1 MARGVYAK
9 PLDGSERLSP
19 PVDRSDESSHELLT
33 RAQSGDNE
41 SLERLCARYLPRLR
55 RWARGR
61 LPHWAR
67 ERLDTDDLVQ
77 ETVLNSVRRIESFE
91 VRMNGSF
98 HGYLRQALVNRIRDE
113 IRRAR
118 RRPEEVGESAGDEHD
133 PGPSPLDEAIGRQ
146 AREAYEAALA
156 RLRDEDREAIVA
168 RVELGCSHEE
178 TAAALGKPS
187 ADAARMAVARA
198 LVRLAREMSGGG

>member
-1 MARGVYAK
+1 MARGGYAK
-9 PLDGSERLSP
+9 PLAGSEERSRLAS
-19 PVDRSDESSHELLT
+19 RSNESSRELLT
-33 RAQSGDNE
+33 QARAGDRE
-41 SLERLCARYLPRLR
+41 SLDLLCARYIPRLR

-61 LPHWAR
+61 LPRWAR

-77 ETVLNSVRRIESFE
+77 ETVVHSIGRIESFE
-91 VRMNGSF
+91 VRLDGSF

-118 RRPEEVGESAGDEHD
+118 RRPELGESADDEPD
-133 PGPSPLDEAIGRQ
+133 PSPSPLDEAIGRQ
-146 AREAYEAALA
+146 AREAYEGALS
-156 RLRDEDREAIVA
+156 RLREEDREAIVA

-198 LVRLAREMSGGG
+198 LVRLAREMSLGR